1 MKKSVSAAFA
11 VTLCLLSLTSLA
23 QAAESNGV
31 KAPKNGTPGQTVEI
45 KVRPQAWQVRR
56 GEFAKTV
63 NAINA
68 SQGKDQAALKKL
80 DMILTDMEK
89 TPMSRTPMEAM
100 DIYGVFYVPRE
111 GEKNMKS
118 LLSMISAYAILGWYD
133 ALRFGDESGRAE
145 IVNNE
150 RFFLRAFA
158 LSGEDGV
165 KQLTILIQ
173 EHPKEAAEAVQ
184 KGVLIATTYR
194 GKVQYDESWP
204 SAYGL
209 QRTLCGLEGAKECPK
224 PQALPKD
231 KWNAAFEE
239 AVARVK
245 HYYRDNSKKN

>member
-1 MKKSVSAAFA
+1 MKNSVPASFA
-11 VTLCLLSLTSLA
+11 VILFLLALTSLA
-23 QAAESNGV
+23 QAAENNGA
-31 KAPKNGTPGQTVEI
+31 KARGNPGQTVEI
-45 KVRPQAWQVRR
+45 KVQPQAWQVRR
-56 GEFAKTV
+56 GDFAKTV

-68 SQGKDQAALKKL
+68 SQGKDQAALKRL

-89 TPMSRTPMEAM
+89 SPMSRTPMEAM
-100 DIYGVFYVPRE
+100 DIYGAFYVPRE
-111 GEKNMKS
+111 GETNMKS

-165 KQLTILIQ
+165 KQLTVLIQ

-184 KGVLIATTYR
+184 KGALIATTYR
-194 GKVQYDESWP
+194 DKVQYDESWP

-209 QRTLCGLEGAKECPK
+209 QRTICGMEGTKDCPK

>member
-1 MKKSVSAAFA
+1 MKKSVSAAFGA
-11 VTLCLLSLTSLA
+11 TLCLLSLASLA
-23 QAAESNGV
+23 QAADGNGA
-31 KAPKNGTPGQTVEI
+31 KPRGNPGQTVEI
-45 KVRPQAWQVRR
+45 KVQPQAWQVRR
-56 GEFAKTV
+56 SEFAKTV

-89 TPMSRTPMEAM
+89 TPMSRT
-100 DIYGVFYVPRE
+100 
-111 GEKNMKS
+111 
-118 LLSMISAYAILGWYD
+118 MISAYAILGWYD